1 MKKLL
6 LTLTLLLMISLTS
19 GAQNAKRPNPRYRH
33 HTEYSQSELR
43 HHARHIPDYV
53 GDVRFHVMGSI
64 GQGGIIDLFRHRNP
78 RMFTVGGMLEYQ
90 AGRAVSIGL
99 GGEFYGSYCSWSR
112 PYPDLDFY
120 TYSRPVYGNLRLMI
134 PTGEVRPFIEGR
146 IGYAAQYNV
155 HYAVSQ
161 YNTVPSKD
169 DAVKIVKFERRLEL
183 ALEYERFFD
192 LVRWGDA
199 NAVINA
205 FYSSERSS
213 MHFLDDANFHKNQ
226 NEYLPVPLIN
236 II

>member
-6 LTLTLLLMISLTS
+6 LTLALLLMISLTS

-33 HTEYSQSELR
+33 HTEYSQSGSR

-120 TYSRPVYGNLRLMI
+120 TYSLPVYGNLRLMI
-134 PTGEVRPFIEGR
+134 PTGKVRPFIEGR
-146 IGYAAQYNV
+146 IGYAIPLRSAYSYRYQTDFQAEGLFTGFGFGLVVGHSNFSIGMNFTDLYDV
-155 HYAVSQ
+155 
-161 YNTVPSKD
+161 
-169 DAVKIVKFERRLEL
+169 
-183 ALEYERFFD
+183 YERHGRVPWNGFD
-192 LVRWGDA
+192 DFYFRYSF
-199 NAVINA
+199 A
-205 FYSSERSS
+205 FG
-213 MHFLDDANFHKNQ
+213 L
-226 NEYLPVPLIN
+226 
-236 II
+236 